1 MNRNFSVVVAY
12 LLLPVSAWISAAH
25 GQTDT
30 ADTERVEYAQ
40 LQDEAKPKG
49 SRKALSE
56 EDTLAQAAL
65 ESLLSVPPERALPVV
80 KKVLAGGQSL
90 QIKSRAL
97 FVLSQMNSA
106 DANTLLVDHA
116 KTAGPL
122 RLEAIRNI
130 GIGGNKTS
138 LAALSSIYAGGD
150 APSKKAVLQA
160 WMIAGSKED
169 IYQAATNAS
178 NDADLAAATKML
190 GVMGA
195 KDELRK
201 LGEVRKPTPGT
212 VEAYA
217 IAGDIDSLKRLAS
230 ANGDLALRTSATR
243 SIGIVGN
250 AAAKTALREIYS
262 GSADAQI
269 KDAALQG
276 MLIANDQQGVL
287 TLYRNAKSTEDKR
300 SLLRMLTLM
309 GGDVALQAIDAALDG
324 KR

>member
-1 MNRNFSVVVAY
+1 MNRNLSVTMMC
-12 LLLPVSAWISAAH
+12 LMLPLAGAVF
-25 GQTDT
+25 GQT
-30 ADTERVEYAQ
+30 AA
-40 LQDEAKPKG
+40 
-49 SRKALSE
+49 RKALSE
-56 EDTLAQAAL
+56 EEVLAQAAL
-65 ESLLSVPPERALPVV
+65 ESLLSMPPERALPVV

-90 QIKSRAL
+90 QIKTRAL

-106 DANTLLVDHA
+106 EANTLLVDHA

-138 LAALSSIYAGGD
+138 LAALGSIYSSGD
-150 APSKKAVLQA
+150 APAKKAVLQA
-160 WMIAGSKED
+160 WMIAGSKDE
-169 IYQAATNAS
+169 IYRAAVNAS
-178 NDADLAAATKML
+178 SDDDLTAATKML
-190 GVMGA
+190 GIMGA

-230 ANGDLALRTSATR
+230 ANGDPALRSNAAR

-250 AAAKTALREIYS
+250 VAAKTALREIYV

-287 TLYRNAKSTEDKR
+287 ALYRSAKSTEDKR
-300 SLLRMLTLM
+300 NLLRMLTLM
-309 GGDVALQAIDAALDG
+309 GGDAALQAIDAALEG
-324 KR
+324 KK